1 MSHRQLHVLK
11 TNGFKLLVFCS
22 LVFSFAQIVRG
33 QTQKNPEETVNLES
47 GNLIEQKFAGGSES
61 HAYLVKLMA
70 GQYVKIIVEQNS
82 VDISAQLFA
91 ANGDLI
97 TSFDNEFRLRETE
110 RIEFVAEQAGEY
122 RLDVKPKYK
131 SAAGV
136 YTIRLTESREATAPE
151 RILFEAHN
159 LDAKASELMLLGKYS
174 EAAPLAARALE
185 IGEKQLGAENVRV
198 GYFLNR
204 LGYLQRQQGNFAAAE
219 TTLRR
224 ALAINEKTLGS
235 EHPQTI
241 YSIRAL
247 GLVYRSANDFGQAD
261 KMFRQAMAATEKIF
275 GREHPKM
282 VELLIDFAG
291 LLAGLR
297 DSEQEE
303 RILQSALA
311 IAEKHYEPD
320 SLTTAFILNN
330 LGANYQEK
338 GENERAEPFFRR
350 VLAIYEK
357 TIGTEND
364 RYSNTLQNIGIVL
377 RSRKDYAQALEVYE
391 RALAIREKTLGK
403 EHLNLTP
410 LLHNIAN
417 VHHSRGDYAK
427 ALETQRRALDIAER
441 GGGSNHNYTVQS
453 LRNIARFYAAQQDAV
468 NAVRFQTLAEER
480 AETALAFDL
489 AIGSERQKMLQ
500 LDELAE
506 RTSRTISLNVNLAP
520 DNPQA
525 SALAMLVVLQRK
537 GRVLDAM
544 SANLDAL
551 RGRFGAED
559 QKLLD
564 ASNSLT
570 AQLAKLTLN
579 KPPKMTLDE
588 QRRQIRDL
596 EDQKENLEAA
606 VSERSQEFRVLSSAV
621 TLAAVQAEIPPDAA
635 LIEFAVY
642 KPYNPQAQ
650 SNSEAYGSPRYI
662 AYVLRRTGDVQWAE
676 LGDAQEIDAAIEY
689 WRRTLHDPKRK
700 DYAQS
705 ARRLDAQIMQPVRR
719 RAGDAAQFLIS
730 PDGELNLIPF
740 EALVDESKRFLI
752 ENYSFTYL
760 TGGRDLLRMRAPRTS
775 KSEFLI
781 IADPQ
786 FGEPIAPPP
795 IEPNKTAA
803 SLRLTQTPPTT
814 ARNLSETYFAP
825 ISGTLAEALAI
836 QKLFPETTFITG
848 AQATESAFKTIA
860 APRILH
866 VATHGFFL
874 ENAAA
879 DSPPTARGNNS
890 AVKIENPLVR
900 SGLALAGAN
909 RRGDNAADDGILT
922 ALEAS
927 GLNLW
932 GTKLVVLSACDT
944 GLGAVK
950 NGEGVYGLR
959 RAFAL
964 AGAQSLVMS
973 LWSVSDAVTRELMI
987 DYYKNLK
994 QGMGRGASL
1003 RTSAARNAQTQ
1014 RADASVL
1021 LGELYPIWRMGESRR
1036 QTLKANFCLN
1046 SNKGAF
1052 TSLFFVLKTN

>member
-1 MSHRQLHVLK
+1 M
-11 TNGFKLLVFCS
+11 
-22 LVFSFAQIVRG
+22 
-33 QTQKNPEETVNLES
+33 
-47 GNLIEQKFAGGSES
+47 
-61 HAYLVKLMA
+61 
-70 GQYVKIIVEQNS
+70 
-82 VDISAQLFA
+82 
-91 ANGDLI
+91 
-97 TSFDNEFRLRETE
+97 
-110 RIEFVAEQAGEY
+110 
-122 RLDVKPKYK
+122 
-131 SAAGV
+131 
-136 YTIRLTESREATAPE
+136 
-151 RILFEAHN
+151 
-159 LDAKASELMLLGKYS
+159 
-174 EAAPLAARALE
+174 
-185 IGEKQLGAENVRV
+185 
-198 GYFLNR
+198 
-204 LGYLQRQQGNFAAAE
+204 
-219 TTLRR
+219 
-224 ALAINEKTLGS
+224 
-235 EHPQTI
+235 
-241 YSIRAL
+241 
-247 GLVYRSANDFGQAD
+247 
-261 KMFRQAMAATEKIF
+261 
-275 GREHPKM
+275 
-282 VELLIDFAG
+282 
-291 LLAGLR
+291 
-297 DSEQEE
+297 
-303 RILQSALA
+303 
-311 IAEKHYEPD
+311 
-320 SLTTAFILNN
+320 
-330 LGANYQEK
+330 
-338 GENERAEPFFRR
+338 
-350 VLAIYEK
+350 
-357 TIGTEND
+357 
-364 RYSNTLQNIGIVL
+364 
-377 RSRKDYAQALEVYE
+377 
-391 RALAIREKTLGK
+391 
-403 EHLNLTP
+403 NLTP

-427 ALETQRRALDIAER
+427 ALETQRRALDIAEKN
-441 GGGSNHNYTVQS
+441 GGSHHNYTIQS

-525 SALAMLVVLQRK
+525 SALAALVVLQRK

-564 ASNSLT
+564 ALNSLT

-579 KPPKMTLDE
+579 KPLQMTVDE
-588 QRRQIRDL
+588 QRKQIQEL
-596 EDQKENLEAA
+596 EEKKEILEAA
-606 VSERSQEFRVLSSAV
+606 ISDRSQEFHARSQAV
-621 TLAAVQAEIPPDAA
+621 TIPNVQAEIPPDAA

-650 SNSEAYGSPRYI
+650 SNDEAYGSPRYV
-662 AYVLRRTGDVQWAE
+662 AYVLRRTGDVKWTE
-676 LGDAQEIDAAIEY
+676 LGDAQAIDAAIEE
-689 WRRTLHDPKRK
+689 WRKTLRDPKRK
-700 DYAQS
+700 DAAQL
-705 ARRLDAQIMQPVRR
+705 ARRLDAKIMQPIRR
-719 RAGDAAQFLIS
+719 LTGDARQFLIS

-740 EALVDESKRFLI
+740 EALVDESQRFLI

-781 IADPQ
+781 IANPQ
-786 FGEPIAPPP
+786 FGEPLAQQP
-795 IEPNKTAA
+795 IESNKTAA
-803 SLRLTQTPPTT
+803 PLRPNRPQT

-825 ISGTLAEALAI
+825 LGGTLAEAI
-836 QKLFPETTFITG
+836 SIRKLFPETNFITG

-879 DSPPTARGNNS
+879 NSPPTARGNNS

-909 RRGDNAADDGILT
+909 RRVDNAADDGILT

-973 LWSVSDAVTRELMI
+973 LWSVSDAVTREMMI

-1003 RTSAARNAQTQ
+1003 RQVQLSMLKRKGRTHPFYW
-1014 RADASVL
+1014 ASFIQS
-1021 LGELYPIWRMGESRR
+1021 GEW
-1036 QTLKANFCLN
+1036 ANLDG
-1046 SNKGAF
+1046 KR
-1052 TSLFFVLKTN
+1052 